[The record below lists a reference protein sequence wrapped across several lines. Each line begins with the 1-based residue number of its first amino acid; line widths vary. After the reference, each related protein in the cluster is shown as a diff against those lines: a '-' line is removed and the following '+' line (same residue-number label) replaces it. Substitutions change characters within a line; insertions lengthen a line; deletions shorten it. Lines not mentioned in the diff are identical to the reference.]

1 MASRTNLKLGVVVH
15 AFNPST
21 PQERKAKFK
30 AILIYMFIQFQD
42 SQNYRDL
49 VSKQKKANLKS

>member
-1 MASRTNLKLGVVVH
+1 MVVH